1 MSQYETYRASGCL
14 WMIGLIIILGLGTGA
29 TIAVVRLLPD
39 DVHGGLATGIMV
51 GIVLFST
58 AIALLYGVSTAR
70 RSKRSA
76 EAMLSESGFTFIS
89 ELTDTQRAQLLKGVG
104 RWARVR
110 ETPSDLTWGAIK
122 EMPAGQAVVFHHQ
135 YTTGSG
141 KTTQV
146 HTRIV
151 VALPVQRQIQI
162 VSAFRRNFFERWI
175 DRKQGAQDIEIGEP
189 KFDKRFCV
197 QCVDPSLATRVLS
210 ERVRELMMT
219 GPKQESWVFA
229 PSHVLCVFA
238 EEASAH
244 SVGVMIR
251 RTQIMIDLLARS
263 GV

>member
-1 MSQYETYRASGCL
+1 MGQYETYRASGCL
-14 WMIGLIIILGLGTGA
+14 WMIGLIVVLGLGTGA
-29 TIAVVRLLPD
+29 TIAVISMLPQ

-70 RSKRSA
+70 RSKQSA
-76 EAMLSESGFTFIS
+76 EALLSENGFTFIS
-89 ELTDTQRAQLLKGVG
+89 ELNDAQRAQLLTGVG
-104 RWARVR
+104 RWAHVR
-110 ETPSDLTWGAIK
+110 ETPSDLTWAAIK

-141 KTTQV
+141 KTTQL

-151 VALPVQRQIQI
+151 VALPVQRDMHM
-162 VSAFRRNFFERWI
+162 VSAFRRNFFERRI
-175 DRKQGAQDIEIGEP
+175 DRKYGVQDIEIGEP

-197 QCVDPSLATRVLS
+197 QCVEPALATRVLS
-210 ERVRELMMT
+210 DRIRELMMT
-219 GPKQESWVFA
+219 GPKQESWVFT

-238 EEASAH
+238 EEASAR

-251 RTQIMIDLLARS
+251 RTKIMIDLLART